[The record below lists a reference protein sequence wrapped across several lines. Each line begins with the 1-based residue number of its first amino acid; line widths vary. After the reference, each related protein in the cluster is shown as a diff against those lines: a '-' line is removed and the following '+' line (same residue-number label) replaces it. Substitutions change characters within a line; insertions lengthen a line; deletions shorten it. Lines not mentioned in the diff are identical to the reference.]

1 MVSRRKIILRL
12 NDKAMLEK
20 VWQVVAEDPGLD
32 YRIDDLCVEYAL
44 TRYRLLFGFVQLFGY
59 SFYHHLRKCRMERA
73 RELLISTNK
82 TVKMVAAECGYR
94 SVANFTTAFRK
105 YHGISP
111 ARVQPRF

>member
-1 MVSRRKIILRL
+1 MARRKIILRL

-20 VWQVVAEDPGLD
+20 VWQLIADDPGRD
-32 YRIDDLCVEYAL
+32 HQINQLCAQYAL
-44 TRYRLLFGFVQLFGY
+44 TPYRLRLGFIQLFGC
-59 SFYHHLRKCRMERA
+59 SFYQHRRVCRMQRA
-73 RELLISTNK
+73 RELLINTSK

-111 ARVQPRF
+111 ARVQPRY